1 MLFLTASF
9 AALMRVEVRTLG
21 SFAILVDVVS
31 TLVAGANDGK
41 SDATCVATYCLFVS
55 FAA

>member
-21 SFAILVDVVS
+21 SLAILVDVVS
-31 TLVAGANDGK
+31 TLIAGANGGK
-41 SDATCVATYCLFVS
+41 SDAT
-55 FAA
+55 